1 MLMAITV
8 IAIVL
13 LLTVAVIL
21 YKRKKEAERRRLQ
34 EEELEAF
41 LNSGHG
47 GECGWFNIGRQE
59 TSSSFDSV
67 PVLHRQTS
75 SASYVP
81 DQENHLPVKTLGQR
95 IHRFR

>member
-21 YKRKKEAERRRLQ
+21 YKRKKEAEQKRMQ

-41 LNSGHG
+41 LNLGDGAYGWQNVRKHQAAASSG
-47 GECGWFNIGRQE
+47 
-59 TSSSFDSV
+59 SV
-67 PVLHRQTS
+67 PVIHMQAGGS
-75 SASYVP
+75 NQAP
-81 DQENHLPVKTLGQR
+81 DQANPLPVETPAQQM
-95 IHRFR
+95 HRFR

>member
-41 LNSGHG
+41 LSLGTG
-47 GECGWFNIGRQE
+47 GYSWQNVGKHQSEVP
-59 TSSSFDSV
+59 SDSV
-67 PVLHRQTS
+67 PVIHTQAGGSTQ
-75 SASYVP
+75 AP
-81 DQENHLPVKTLGQR
+81 DQVNPLPVETPAQQM
-95 IHRFR
+95 HRFR

>member
-1 MLMAITV
+1 M
-8 IAIVL
+8 IAIVIITTGML
-13 LLTVAVIL
+13 VAAF
-21 YKRKKEAERRRLQ
+21 YFNRWKRDQERRRLQ

-41 LNSGHG
+41 LNSGNG

-81 DQENHLPVKTLGQR
+81 DQENHLPVETPGQR
-95 IHRFR
+95 MHRFR